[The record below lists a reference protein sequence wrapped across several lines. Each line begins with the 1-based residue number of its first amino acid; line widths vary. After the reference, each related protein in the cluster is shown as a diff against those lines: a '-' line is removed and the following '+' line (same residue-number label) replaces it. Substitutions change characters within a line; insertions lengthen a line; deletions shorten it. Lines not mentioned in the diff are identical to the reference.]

1 MESTRLIIVDDHALI
16 RAGIRS
22 LLANVAEFE
31 VVGEASDGVEA
42 IKLVAEL
49 RPQVVLTDIAMPNMN
64 GLVVTERIVRD
75 YPEVRVIIVSMHATE
90 EFVGQ
95 AVKAGAVGYLL
106 KDTDSAELQFAINAV
121 VRGESYLTPAISK
134 RVMTSYMHLI
144 NDTQQRQENP
154 LTPRQ
159 REILRLIAEGQSTK
173 AVAKTLDISAKT
185 VETHRSQ
192 IMERLSIHDIPGL
205 VRYAMRT
212 GLVPTEKEAF
222 PLTEKRTY
230 ERKDDEPK

>member
-1 MESTRLIIVDDHALI
+1 MVSIRLVVVDDHSLI

-22 LLANVAEFE
+22 LIESVPGYE
-31 VVGEASDGVEA
+31 VVGEACDGREA
-42 IKLVAEL
+42 LEVVAKL
-49 RPQVVLTDIAMPNMN
+49 RPNVLLTDIAMPNMN
-64 GLVVTERIVRD
+64 GLVLTEQVVKQF
-75 YPEVRVIIVSMHATE
+75 PEVRVIIVSMYATE

-95 AVKAGAVGYLL
+95 AVRAGAAGYLL
-106 KDTDSAELQFAINAV
+106 KDVDSAEIQFAINSV
-121 VRGESYLTPAISK
+121 MQGESYLTPEVSK
-134 RVMTSYMHLI
+134 KVMTSYIQLI
-144 NDTQQRQENP
+144 ESRQQQNTDP

-173 AVAKTLDISAKT
+173 TVARTLEISTKT

-212 GLVPTEKEAF
+212 GLVPAEKEVL
-222 PLTEKRTY
+222 PTIDWGTS
-230 ERKDDEPK
+230 ERKGE